1 MDRRLIAIA
10 MFGLVAASGC
20 SLADNTGYKAGELG
34 NGGFYFSC
42 DDAVSCA
49 EYSNDAKKFPET
61 VSLGSTFRVRFVSQ
75 STSSK
80 ASYITFNESAPNRGL
95 TVNPIGEYLS
105 FGPKG
110 MLAQKE
116 GYATIFSRDAA
127 GQLVDYINVQIVKPD
142 ALVVYAAD
150 DVSAS
155 PTRIDAVK
163 VSLSDRRSLRA
174 FARQNKKT
182 LAGSLQVEWTSSS
195 TAFFDVDTSDGKAVI
210 VPKKAGQGT
219 LVAVGGT
226 FKQEIPVEVTP

>member
-10 MFGLVAASGC
+10 TFGLLAASGC
-20 SLADNTGYKAGELG
+20 SLADSTGYKAGELG

-61 VSLGSTFRVRFVSQ
+61 VSLGSTFKVRFVSQ

-80 ASYITFNESAPNRGL
+80 ASYITFNESAPDRGL

-105 FGPKG
+105 FGPRG

-116 GYATIFSRDAA
+116 GYATITSRDAA
-127 GQLVDYINVQIVKPD
+127 GQLVDYINVQIAKPD
-142 ALVVYAAD
+142 AIVVYAAD
-150 DVSAS
+150 DVSAI
-155 PTRIDAVK
+155 PKRIEAVT
-163 VSLSDRRSLRA
+163 VSISDQRTFRA
-174 FARQNKKT
+174 FARQNRKT
-182 LAGSLQVEWTSSS
+182 LAGSLQVEWTSSKPEL
-195 TAFFDVDTSDGKAVI
+195 FDVETTDGKAVLI
-210 VPKKAGQGT
+210 PKKAGQGM